1 MAPRSL
7 ESRPSEGLTV
17 SQKILIVRF
26 SAIGDC
32 VMTAHGV
39 SALRRAHPD
48 ATLIWAV
55 DPRCGAVLDRSKL
68 LNDVFDVPR
77 EAWKQGGPGSSLLDQ
92 YRHFCKLRQY
102 RFDVGVDLQGHS
114 KTAICLRLAGAMRRL
129 GCKPHDPVAAALL
142 PRAASVHHGTH
153 MVEELAGVLRPLG
166 IADDLSPIMPEL
178 AAERSKVRQ
187 WIDGSRPL
195 ATISVSAGAPKKVYP
210 LEHWK
215 EVARQLM
222 SSGFQVAFLGGPT
235 DPTPGMAESL
245 DWVAKTSLSETMAAV
260 AESAVHFSADTGSG
274 HIAAAYGVPVV
285 SVFTVT
291 NPVRYRPYTDRGVVL
306 ESPRD
311 PSLIVSAGLSLME
324 EHAPVRH

>member
-1 MAPRSL
+1 M
-7 ESRPSEGLTV
+7 

-39 SALRRAHPD
+39 SALRRAHTD
-48 ATLIWAV
+48 ATLVWAV
-55 DPRCGAVLDRSKL
+55 DPRCGAVLDRSQL

-77 EAWKQGGPGSSLLDQ
+77 EEWKKGGAGSSLLGQ

-102 RFDVGVDLQGHS
+102 GFDIGVDLQGHS
-114 KTAICLRLAGAMRRL
+114 KTAICLRLAGTKRRL
-129 GCKPHDPVAAALL
+129 ACKPHDPVAAALL
-142 PRAASVHHGTH
+142 PRAASVPYGTH
-153 MVEELAGVLRPLG
+153 MVDELAQVLRPLG

-178 AAERSKVRQ
+178 AEERSKVRT
-187 WIDGSRPL
+187 WIGGSRPL

-210 LEHWK
+210 LEQWK

-235 DPTPGMAESL
+235 DPTPGMPETL
-245 DWVAKTSLSETMAAV
+245 DWVGKTSLSETIAAV
-260 AESAVHFSADTGSG
+260 AESAVHFAADTGSG

-291 NPVRYRPYTDRGVVL
+291 NPARYRPYTNRGIVL

-311 PSLIVSAGLSLME
+311 TAFVVSAGLKLLE